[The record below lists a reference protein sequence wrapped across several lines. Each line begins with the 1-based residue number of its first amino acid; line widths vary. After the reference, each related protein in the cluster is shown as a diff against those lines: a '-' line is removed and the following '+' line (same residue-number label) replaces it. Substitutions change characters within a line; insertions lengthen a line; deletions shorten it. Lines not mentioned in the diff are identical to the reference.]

1 MIRMRVFLWVLVAL
15 AAGLFGLFAYQLSQ
29 PKDEFVHSAMIGQEI
44 PAFDLPA
51 AVPDRPGLSSANLAD
66 GQPKLLNVFAS
77 WCVPCAAE
85 APNLARLEAGGANIV
100 AVAIRDRP
108 DDVAAFLAAYGNPF
122 SRIGKDDISAV
133 QMSIGSSGVPETFVI
148 DGKGVIRYQHI
159 GDIRDEDVA
168 MLLEK
173 LREAGACSFGCC
185 SRCSWRSRFLRSR
198 RIRSHPRPTP
208 IASSTTRRSKPV
220 RRR

>member
-1 MIRMRVFLWVLVAL
+1 MIRMRVFLWVLVGL

-29 PKDEFVHSAMIGQEI
+29 PKDEFVESAMVGRPI

-51 AVPDRPGLSSANLAD
+51 AVPDRPGLSSRDLAD

-85 APNLARLEAGGANIV
+85 APNLARLEAEGANIV

-108 DDVAAFLAAYGNPF
+108 EDVAAFLAAYGNPF

-133 QMSIGSSGVPETFVI
+133 QLSLGSSGVPETFVV
-148 DGKGVIRYQHI
+148 DGQGVIRYQHI
-159 GDIRDEDVA
+159 GDIRDGDVA
-168 MLLEK
+168 VLLDK
-173 LREAGACSFGCC
+173 LREAGA
-185 SRCSWRSRFLRSR
+185 
-198 RIRSHPRPTP
+198 
-208 IASSTTRRSKPV
+208 
-220 RRR
+220 

>member
-1 MIRMRVFLWVLVAL
+1 MIRMRVFLWVLIAL
-15 AAGLFGLFAYQLSQ
+15 CAGLFGLFAYQLSQ

-66 GQPKLLNVFAS
+66 GKPKLLNVFAS

-85 APNLARLEAGGANIV
+85 APNLAKLEAGGANIV

-108 DDVAAFLAAYGNPF
+108 EDVAGFLAQYGNPF
-122 SRIGKDDISAV
+122 SRVGRDDISAV
-133 QMSIGSSGVPETFVI
+133 QLSIGSSGVPETFVV

-159 GDIRDEDVA
+159 GDIRDDDVP

-173 LREAGACSFGCC
+173 LREAGA
-185 SRCSWRSRFLRSR
+185 
-198 RIRSHPRPTP
+198 
-208 IASSTTRRSKPV
+208 
-220 RRR
+220 